1 MSEFQ
6 MLEISIA
13 VYLAIGVVLVCIGPV
28 AENIS
33 REIDQ
38 ARGTPMSNAF
48 MQREQPPE
56 SKLLLAR
63 ITITV
68 GFVLLWVVFIWG
80 VLKEHWNIQATRKR
94 VQERSKG
101 LWFSYI
107 GGHGT
112 VKCKDCDHNEEITS
126 FLHGINSSST
136 GFQCQACGKFAA
148 IASGGPGKAN
158 EYEES
163 LVCRCGGSL
172 DREKII
178 FCSSCKSKNLSYQT
192 LYIT

>member
-1 MSEFQ
+1 

-13 VYLAIGVVLVCIGPV
+13 VYLAIGILLVAVGPV
-28 AENIS
+28 AENIAK
-33 REIDQ
+33 EIDR
-38 ARGTPMSNAF
+38 ARGTPLSNAF
-48 MQREQPPE
+48 MEREQPSE
-56 SKLLLAR
+56 TKLKLAR
-63 ITITV
+63 ITITI
-68 GFVLLWVVFIWG
+68 GFVLLWIVFIWG

-112 VKCKDCDHNEEITS
+112 VRCKDCDHNEEITS
-126 FLHGINSSST
+126 FIHGISSITT
-136 GFQCQACGKFAA
+136 GFQCQACGKFTS
-148 IASGGPGKAN
+148 IGSGGPGRAN

-163 LVCRCGGSL
+163 LVCKCGGGL

-178 FCSSCKSKNLSYQT
+178 FCPNCQSKNLSYQT
-192 LYIT
+192 LYMT